1 MKGFK
6 GMNNYWHVY
15 PREQIK
21 PTLAGDAVYAL
32 AIPSGGDASVRSF
45 QGKALRYN
53 RIAGLPEC
61 EQDASVLSYPYGIIF
76 DGVSRERIE
85 ELEEPEALVELAG
98 FEIPCHNQQ
107 IISNAKN
114 LFLSQSSVPKSVD
127 PLTFCLLQG
136 LTHLLPSFRSFPR
149 VPIASLRQP
158 ASQRGILIVE
168 DYEDQLD
175 LFRIVLESL
184 GYNNIYQAQDGFEAL
199 PILKAHGNEID
210 LIVLN
215 WDMPRMDGLA
225 LMRHL
230 AHSYP
235 HTVGVLMESGYPHNE
250 YKREFFKL
258 GTNSVLPIDYLVKPF
273 PLDEFA
279 LEVRVAM
286 EFVRRRKL
294 RCH

>member
-1 MKGFK
+1 
-6 GMNNYWHVY
+6 MNNYWHVY

-21 PTLAGDAVYAL
+21 PTLAGDAVYTL
-32 AIPSGGDASVRSF
+32 AIPSGGDASVKGF

-53 RIAGLPEC
+53 RIAGLPES
-61 EQDASVLSYPYGIIF
+61 EQDASVFSYPYGIIF
-76 DGVSRERIE
+76 DGVNHESIE
-85 ELEEPEALVELAG
+85 DLEEPESLVELAA
-98 FEIPCHNQQ
+98 FEVPCHNQQ
-107 IISNAKN
+107 LISNAKN
-114 LFLSQSSVPKSVD
+114 LFLSRSSVPKGVD

-149 VPIASLRQP
+149 VPITSLPRP
-158 ASQRGILIVE
+158 TNQRGILIVE
-168 DYEDQLD
+168 DEEAQLE
-175 LFRIVLESL
+175 LFRLVLESL
-184 GYNNIYQAQDGFEAL
+184 GYNNIYQAQDGTEAL
-199 PILKAHGNEID
+199 PILKARGNEID

-215 WDMPRMDGLA
+215 WEMPRMDGLT

-250 YKREFFKL
+250 FKREFFKL

-273 PLDEFA
+273 LLDEFA

-294 RCH
+294 RCR